1 MPSSEIPAG
10 TAVISPE
17 KPGDAASTDFSL
29 GPNALL
35 YASPE
40 ISLCGQ
46 RGERQPQSSQ
56 DSPHPRGG
64 CDLSN
69 AATVF
74 AHGHGS
80 WGGGGRVHT
89 ACLPAPSPAGPDAL
103 AAWGLAL
110 CPLACSPPGAL
121 LSRRGA
127 LWEAAATVPDLAAEL
142 LPRSG
147 SAGADTR
154 QEPGRDGGWAEGSTG
169 EVMGRKS
176 PARTALNLQFGRL
189 TGIEDTG
196 SSPPVP

>member
-46 RGERQPQSSQ
+46 PSEWQPQSPQ

-74 AHGHGS
+74 AQGHGS
-80 WGGGGRVHT
+80 WGGGAGSTLRGFQLLHRQGLTLWLHGAWRCVRWLVH
-89 ACLPAPSPAGPDAL
+89 
-103 AAWGLAL
+103 
-110 CPLACSPPGAL
+110 PGAP

-189 TGIEDTG
+189 TGTEDTG